1 MIRPCSDRDL
11 DQILEV
17 VNDGA
22 AAYKG
27 VIPADRWHE
36 PYMSA
41 AELRREMEDG
51 VYFWGCEEEGR
62 LVGVMGL
69 QDKGEVM
76 LIRHAYVRT
85 KRRREGWGGKLLRHL
100 ESGLDR
106 PILIGTWA
114 SASWAVAFYEREGYR
129 RVPTE
134 AKSRLLQRFWNIPE
148 RQVETSVVLAKG
160 RWEGL

>member
-51 VYFWGCEEEGR
+51 VYFWGCKEEGR

-69 QDKGEVM
+69 QDQGEVM

-85 KRRREGWGGKLLRHL
+85 KRKEIRMGGNSHRTWWGKSVLNKTPRQERGRDNRR
-100 ESGLDR
+100 
-106 PILIGTWA
+106 
-114 SASWAVAFYEREGYR
+114 
-129 RVPTE
+129 
-134 AKSRLLQRFWNIPE
+134 SRC
-148 RQVETSVVLAKG
+148 V
-160 RWEGL
+160 